1 MFGMATV
8 PAVLLALGMIY
19 CPESPRWLYKVG
31 HINLEVTQPCLQRLN
46 VGVCSETT
54 SYFSCKNY
62 ITVVLSLTRVTSVVN
77 MYFKTSIMCSQTVG

>member
-31 HINLEVTQPCLQRLN
+31 HINLEVDSTLLAAVEC
-46 VGVCSETT
+46 G
-54 SYFSCKNY
+54 
-62 ITVVLSLTRVTSVVN
+62 SLL
-77 MYFKTSIMCSQTVG
+77 